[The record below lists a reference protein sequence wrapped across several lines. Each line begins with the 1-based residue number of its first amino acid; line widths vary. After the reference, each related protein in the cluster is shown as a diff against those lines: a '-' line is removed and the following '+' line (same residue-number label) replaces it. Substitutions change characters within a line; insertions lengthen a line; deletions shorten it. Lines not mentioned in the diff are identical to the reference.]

1 MIKIKII
8 KIFNYLNPSNIIVNA
23 SKAKPNASNL
33 CGKFG
38 GDTNKIA
45 DIIKNT
51 NEKTKRIKLTICIDF
66 N

>member
-1 MIKIKII
+1 
-8 KIFNYLNPSNIIVNA
+8 LNPSKIIVKA
-23 SKAKPNASNL
+23 SKAKPSASNL
-33 CGKFG
+33 CGKLG

-45 DIIKNT
+45 EITKNT